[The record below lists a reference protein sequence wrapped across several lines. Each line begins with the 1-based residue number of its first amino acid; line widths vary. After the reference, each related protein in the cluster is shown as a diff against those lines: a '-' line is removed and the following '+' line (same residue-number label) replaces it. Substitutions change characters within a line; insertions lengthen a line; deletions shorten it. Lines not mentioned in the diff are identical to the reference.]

1 MAGIS
6 SKAAG
11 GLNNKYEFG
20 GKEKQE
26 KEFSDGI
33 GLEWS
38 DFGARMYDNQIG
50 RFFTHD
56 RYAEKYYS
64 LNPYQYAA
72 NNPIYFMDNNG
83 DSLIVNGANSEF
95 EQVVNNGL
103 AGLYTINQNSTGTYS
118 LVSTG
123 AEGSLTGQQQ
133 EFYDNL
139 NKVLTDGNT
148 ITINAVENSDQVDI
162 GQYMTQTMDVGDM
175 SKYNSIGSGQPTTGS
190 TAEGLLIHEVV
201 EQFGLQTSGVDL
213 GDKAAVRA
221 RFGTDH
227 SAGILIENKVNG
239 NERDRKMER
248 LDSFNSNPFSK
259 TYTKYFKEK
268 NGTYTIESFTQQTK
282 DMKVVKLINQK

>member
-11 GLNNKYEFG
+11 SLTNNYKYN
-20 GKEKQE
+20 GKEQQT
-26 KEFSDGI
+26 KEFTDGS
-33 GLEWS
+33 GLEWY
-38 DFGARMYDNQIG
+38 DYGARMYDNQIG

-148 ITINAVENSDQVDI
+148 ITINAVENSDQVYI

-248 LDSFNSNPFSK
+248 LDSFNSNPFSE